1 MTRLARV
8 LDGNMRELRRLHP
21 TQQSV
26 DDRVTPLS
34 TASLTLP
41 EGEHAAFGEWV
52 EVFTQNG
59 SAGVYRVVS
68 ASETYTG
75 EASAELEHGICAL
88 GDAIIPGNGTISGTL
103 PEVLSAMLGY
113 QVVTAGG
120 APLWAL
126 GSVETDA
133 QASFE
138 QEGTNLLSAVLEIVP
153 EGYMLTFDQSA
164 LPWRLGVAKMAT
176 TAECEGR
183 LSRNLRGVTVTVD
196 DEDFCTR
203 IYCDKLPAPGYID
216 GTTVGTWGIKAKTIT
231 AQDNV
236 TQESLTAYITQY
248 LEDHKN
254 PRVSIE
260 CDAEDLSAITGERI
274 DRMEKG
280 RLFRLALP
288 DYGVAMEERILA
300 VRTGSAYD
308 EPERVRLTLANSIRD
323 TADTLVYIDNAVT
336 GGASSSSAR
345 GGYVRGG
352 GGSGISPA
360 SVLDMLKKTE
370 TYITEDE
377 AWTREAGI
385 RIESN
390 TAEMYATKKSIVG
403 DWTGDVE
410 TIDAL
415 IKASTDNG
423 GLVAMMV
430 GRKNSAEEV
439 NALISATA
447 AGGGL
452 ITLKADSTTVTEIE
466 KRVSQAE
473 IDIDGANAQI
483 ALKASQTDMDA
494 LGERVSQAEI
504 DIDGA
509 NAAIALK
516 ASKTDVDALGER
528 VSSAEINID
537 GANSQIALKAS
548 KTDVDA
554 LGERVSSAESSIEVN
569 ADNIELKVSKNG
581 VISAINQTA
590 ESVKISAK
598 KINLEGYVTASEL
611 SAVDAKFENLVSG
624 VTTASIL
631 HVDNF
636 MCNGPVT
643 LRGHSCNWSSL
654 EVCTK
659 VHYSKEA
666 NTIPAADG
674 LYYYVITSV
683 SVWGDYETIN
693 FMSY

>member
-8 LDGNMRELRRLHP
+8 LDGDMRELRRLHP

-34 TASLTLP
+34 AASLTLP

-59 SAGVYRVVS
+59 SAGIYRVVS

-88 GDAIIPGNGTISGTL
+88 GDAIIPGKGTISGTL
-103 PEVLSAMLGY
+103 HEVLSAMLGY
-113 QVVTAGG
+113 QVVQAGG

-126 GSVETDA
+126 GSVATNA
-133 QASFE
+133 QASFDHDS
-138 QEGTNLLSAVLEIVP
+138 TNLLSAVLEIVP
-153 EGYMLTFDQSA
+153 DGYMLTFDQSA

-216 GTTVGTWGIKAKTIT
+216 GPTVGTWGIKAKTIT
-231 AQDNV
+231 AQENV
-236 TQESLTAYITQY
+236 TQESLNAYITQY

-260 CDAEDLSAITGERI
+260 CDAEDLSSITGERI

-288 DYGVAMEERILA
+288 DYGVAMEERILS
-300 VRTGSAYD
+300 VHTGSAYD

-323 TADTLVYIDNAVT
+323 TADTLVYIENSVT

-360 SVLDMLKKTE
+360 SVLDMLKKAE

-385 RIESN
+385 RIASN
-390 TAEMYATKKSIVG
+390 TAEMYATKQAIVG
-403 DWTGDVE
+403 GWTGDIE

-430 GRKNSAEEV
+430 GRKNKVEDVS
-439 NALISATA
+439 ALISATA

-452 ITLKADSTTVTEIE
+452 ITLKASQTDLDAMG
-466 KRVSQAE
+466 KRVSGAE
-473 IDIDGANAQI
+473 
-483 ALKASQTDMDA
+483 AS
-494 LGERVSQAEI
+494 I
-504 DIDGA
+504 
-509 NAAIALK
+509 K
-516 ASKTDVDALGER
+516 
-528 VSSAEINID
+528 
-537 GANSQIALKAS
+537 
-548 KTDVDA
+548 
-554 LGERVSSAESSIEVN
+554 VN

-581 VISAINQTA
+581 VISSINQTA
-590 ESVKISAK
+590 ESVKIKASRVE
-598 KINLEGYVTASEL
+598 LSGYVTASEFSSLKADLANVTSGTVQASLLYTQNLTATNTVRL
-611 SAVDAKFENLVSG
+611 S
-624 VTTASIL
+624 
-631 HVDNF
+631 
-636 MCNGPVT
+636 
-643 LRGHSCNWSSL
+643 GHTCSWSSL
-654 EVCTK
+654 KVCTG
-659 VHYSKEA
+659 VHYSKELQTVPGGNGVNYA
-666 NTIPAADG
+666 
-674 LYYYVITSV
+674 VIGSV
-683 SVWGDYETIN
+683 KVWGDYETIN

>member
-8 LDGNMRELRRLHP
+8 LDSDMRELRRLHP
-21 TQQSV
+21 TQQSI

-59 SAGVYRVVS
+59 SAGIYRVVS

-88 GDAIIPGNGTISGTL
+88 GDAIIPGEGTISGTL
-103 PEVLSAMLGY
+103 SHVLSAMLGY
-113 QVVTAGG
+113 QVVQAGG
-120 APLWAL
+120 TPLWAL
-126 GSVETDA
+126 GSVATNA

-138 QEGTNLLSAVLEIVP
+138 HDGTNLLSAVLAVVP
-153 EGYMLTFDQSA
+153 NGYMLTFDQSA
-164 LPWRLGVAKMAT
+164 LPWRIGVAAME
-176 TAECEGR
+176 TAPSCEGR
-183 LSRNLRGVTVTVD
+183 LTRNLRSVTVTTD
-196 DEDFCTR
+196 EEDFCTR
-203 IYCDKLPAPGYID
+203 IYCDKLPDPGYMD
-216 GTTVGTWGIKAKTIT
+216 GPTVGTWGIVAKTIT

-236 TQESLTAYITQY
+236 TQKSLIAYITQY

-260 CDAEDLSAITGERI
+260 CDAEDLSSITGERI

-288 DYGVAMEERILA
+288 DYGVAMEERILS
-300 VRTGSAYD
+300 VHTGSAYD

-323 TADTLVYIDNAVT
+323 TADTLVYIENSVN

-345 GGYVRGG
+345 GGYVRGI
-352 GGSGISPA
+352 GGSGISQA
-360 SVLDMLKKTE
+360 SVLDMLKKAE

-390 TAEMYATKKSIVG
+390 YAEIYATKKAIVG
-403 DWTGDVE
+403 GWTGDVE

-430 GRKNSAEEV
+430 GRKNSAEEI

-452 ITLKADSTTVTEIE
+452 IMLKASQKDVDALST
-466 KRVSQAE
+466 RVSQAE

-483 ALKASQTDMDA
+483 ALKASQT
-494 LGERVSQAEI
+494 
-504 DIDGA
+504 
-509 NAAIALK
+509 
-516 ASKTDVDALGER
+516 TVDALGKR

-537 GANSQIALKAS
+537 GAKA
-548 KTDVDA
+548 A
-554 LGERVSSAESSIEVN
+554 
-569 ADNIELKVSKNG
+569 IELKVSKDG
-581 VISAINQTA
+581 IISSINQTP
-590 ESVKISAK
+590 ESITISAS
-598 KINLEGYVTASEL
+598 KINLSGYVTASQL
-611 SAVDAKFENLVSG
+611 SAEFASFESSIANSLYVSALSSSSFECSTFSFKGSGMSLASKTFVTSASGSATGSIAVRDASG
-624 VTTASIL
+624 TIIGTALTGYKVT
-631 HVDNF
+631 
-636 MCNGPVT
+636 
-643 LRGHSCNWSSL
+643 
-654 EVCTK
+654 
-659 VHYSKEA
+659 YSTD
-666 NTIPAADG
+666 TI
-674 LYYYVITSV
+674 YY
-683 SVWGDYETIN
+683 
-693 FMSY
+693 MSWE

>member
-8 LDGNMRELRRLHP
+8 LDGDMRELRRLHP

-41 EGEHAAFGEWV
+41 DGEHAAFGEWV
-52 EVFTQNG
+52 EIFTQNG

-68 ASETYTG
+68 ASDTYTV
-75 EASAELEHGICAL
+75 EASPELEHGICAL
-88 GDAIIPGNGTISGTL
+88 GDAIIPGKGTISGTL
-103 PEVLSAMLGY
+103 SHVLSTMLGY
-113 QVVTAGG
+113 QVVNAGG

-126 GSVETDA
+126 GSVATNA

-138 QEGTNLLSAVLEIVP
+138 HDSTNLLSAVLAVVP
-153 EGYMLTFDQSA
+153 DGYMLTFDQSA
-164 LPWRLGVAKMAT
+164 LPWRMGVAKMAA

-196 DEDFCTR
+196 DEDHCTR
-203 IYCDKLPAPGYID
+203 IYCDKLPAPGYMD
-216 GTTVGTWGIKAKTIT
+216 GPTVGTWGIKAKTIT

-236 TQESLTAYITQY
+236 TQESLNAYITQY

-260 CDAEDLSAITGERI
+260 CDAEDLSAITGEAI

-300 VRTGSAYD
+300 VHTGSAYD

-323 TADTLVYIDNAVT
+323 TADTLVYIENSVT

-360 SVLDMLKKTE
+360 SVLDMLKKAE
-370 TYITEDE
+370 TYITADE

-390 TAEMYATKKSIVG
+390 TAEMYATKKAIVG
-403 DWTGDVE
+403 GWTGNVE

-423 GLVAMMV
+423 GLVAMLV

-439 NALISATA
+439 NAAISATA
-447 AGGGL
+447 SGGGL
-452 ITLKADSTTVTEIE
+452 ITLKA
-466 KRVSQAE
+466 
-473 IDIDGANAQI
+473 
-483 ALKASQTDMDA
+483 SQTDLDKM
-494 LGERVSQAEI
+494 G
-504 DIDGA
+504 
-509 NAAIALK
+509 N
-516 ASKTDVDALGER
+516 
-528 VSSAEINID
+528 
-537 GANSQIALKAS
+537 
-548 KTDVDA
+548 
-554 LGERVSSAESSIEVN
+554 RVSSAESSIKVN
-569 ADNIELKVSKNG
+569 ADNIELKVSKDG
-581 VISAINQTA
+581 VISSINQTS
-590 ESVKISAK
+590 ESVKIKASR
-598 KINLEGYVTASEL
+598 IELSGYVTASEFSSL
-611 SAVDAKFENLVSG
+611 KADLANVTSGTVQASHLYTQNL
-624 VTTASIL
+624 TATNTVRL
-631 HVDNF
+631 A
-636 MCNGPVT
+636 
-643 LRGHSCNWSSL
+643 GHTCSWSSL
-654 EVCTK
+654 QVCTG
-659 VHYSKEA
+659 VHYSKSLQTVPGGNGVDYA
-666 NTIPAADG
+666 
-674 LYYYVITSV
+674 VIGSV